1 MASVQTKLDTHFA
14 PYIPCFESTTR
25 SVADAAKGY
34 LRGLYQSSLANM
46 ERMADVVAGSP
57 YQRLHHML
65 SESAWDRAGVLRH
78 LVTDANAH
86 FGRGGTALVIDESG
100 FAKKGE
106 HSAGVARQ
114 WNGRLGKTDN
124 SQVGVFAAITRG
136 EVAALVDAELY
147 LPESWTSDP
156 DRCESA
162 GIPESAQTFRTK
174 GEMALEMVLRAR
186 RNGLLFDWVS
196 FDGGYGQ
203 LPWLLND
210 LDDEREIFLAEVHS
224 DQMIYLSDPAPVIPE
239 RTGRGRVPSRR
250 VSEATPLVVTAW
262 AAAQPAKAW
271 RRMKLRDG
279 EKGEVVAEFMT
290 ARGFVWDG
298 ESPAGRHWHLLVRRE
313 IGGEKLKFCLSNAK
327 PRASLRQLVMM
338 QASRHFVERAFED
351 AKGACGMADYQV
363 RGWNGWHHHMA
374 LVMVA
379 MMFLAKERLAGRDTH
394 RLLSCLDIVDMLRH
408 KLPSKI
414 QSDEDLVMTIANR
427 HQRRR
432 QAASS
437 QYQKQDLTL
446 PASFG
451 GGI

>member
-1 MASVQTKLDTHFA
+1 MDTHFS
-14 PYIPCFESTTR
+14 PYIPCFESATR
-25 SVADAAKGY
+25 SVADAAKDY
-34 LRGLYQSSLANM
+34 LRGLYQSSRANI
-46 ERMADVVAGSP
+46 ERMADVVAGSH
-57 YQRLHHML
+57 YQRVHHML
-65 SESAWDRAGVLRH
+65 SESSWSRADVRRQ
-78 LVTDANAH
+78 LVVDANAH
-86 FGRGGTALVIDESG
+86 FGRGGTAFVIDESG

-136 EVAALVDAELY
+136 GV
-147 LPESWTSDP
+147 
-156 DRCESA
+156 
-162 GIPESAQTFRTK
+162 PESAQTFRTK

-186 RNGLLFDWVS
+186 RNGLQFDWVA

-203 LPWLLND
+203 LPWLLNA
-210 LDDEREIFLAEVHS
+210 LDDEREVFLAEVHS
-224 DQMIYLSDPAPVIPE
+224 DQAIYLSDPAPVVPE
-239 RTGRGRVPSRR
+239 RTGQGRAPNRR
-250 VSEATPLVVTAW
+250 VSEVAPQVVSDW
-262 AAAQPAKAW
+262 AAVQPAKAW

-279 EKGEVVAEFMT
+279 EKGEVVAEFMK
-290 ARGFVWDG
+290 ARVFVWDG
-298 ESPAGRHWHLLVRRE
+298 KSPAGRHWHLLVRRE

-327 PRASLRQLVMM
+327 TGVSLRQLVTM

-351 AKGACGMADYQV
+351 AKSACGMADYQV

-379 MMFLAKERLAGRDTH
+379 LMFLAKERIAGSDTH
-394 RLLSCLDIVDMLRH
+394 RLLSCQDIIEILRH

-414 QSDEDLVMTIANR
+414 QSDEDLVMSIASR

-437 QYQKQDLTL
+437 QYQKQGLTL

-451 GGI
+451 GEI